1 MAVLAGIFSLS
12 VLLIILPFQ
21 LFPTVLPKAQD
32 ESTTSLTGD
41 PFNTGI
47 SALSSSAIESLAK
60 IETPPDFNWRQ
71 YEGLTLNFIVEN
83 NLNANILT
91 KEVSNFTAATGIT
104 VNIRTMDYDTMVEK
118 ISMDLIS
125 RRNKYQLI
133 YVDPYQTLNRFHNQL
148 YDLNQ
153 LNNDPDLPHIP
164 GGLDDFFPDQLNVV
178 SYFGNRDKLLTIP
191 FDTTTMILF
200 YRKDI
205 FDRYKADFMADK
217 GYDWTPGSTDFTWE
231 RYIEVSQWIDENV
244 PDELVRYG
252 SGQMAQAHNAIYCEF
267 SNILSAYGGDY
278 FGDLHVNGLG
288 IHSPRQLLMD
298 RPAFIQSLEIYKKAV
313 QVAAPDSIDWNWDDL
328 AQSFMQGDIAMMT
341 NWDENWAAVENP
353 EISEVSG
360 QVGYSILPY
369 GSIRSAN
376 IYGGSGIGINP
387 YASQQEKEAAWLFII
402 WATSPRTE
410 LMAFLEPEGG
420 NVPPRISLN
429 SPALMADIMAEVRG
443 IDRSDKL
450 ILQFPAV
457 ISAWNKFHIY
467 YRPKVENF
475 TDIEP
480 VIIHEL
486 HQMIVDDTDPAQTA
500 DNMMQQI
507 SSIR

>member
-1 MAVLAGIFSLS
+1 MLAGIFSLS
-12 VLLIILPFQ
+12 VLLIVLPFQ
-21 LFPTVLPKAQD
+21 LFPTVPEETGAEPTALQ
-32 ESTTSLTGD
+32 LGD
-41 PFNTGI
+41 PFYTGI
-47 SALSSSAIESLAK
+47 TGLSTDAINSLAK
-60 IETPPDFNWRQ
+60 IETPPGFDWRK
-71 YEGLTLNFIVEN
+71 YDGMTLNFIVEN

-91 KEVSNFTAATGIT
+91 QEASNFTAVTGIN

-125 RRNKYQLI
+125 QRDKYQLI

-153 LNNDPDLPHIP
+153 LNNDPSLPHIP

-217 GYDWTPGSTDFTWE
+217 GYDWTPGGISFTWE
-231 RYIEVSQWIDENV
+231 RYIEIAKWIDENV
-244 PDELVRYG
+244 PDDEVRYG
-252 SGQMAQAHNAIYCEF
+252 SGQMAQAHNSIYCEF
-267 SNILSAYGGDY
+267 SNVLSAYGGDY
-278 FGDLHVNGLG
+278 FADNNANTLG
-288 IHSPRQLLMD
+288 IRAPSQLLMD
-298 RPAFIQSLEIYKKAV
+298 QSAFIKSLAIYKQVVKA
-313 QVAAPDSIDWNWDDL
+313 AAPDSINWNWDDL
-328 AQSFMQGDIAMMT
+328 ARAFMQGDIAMMT
-341 NWDENWAAVENP
+341 NWDENWAAIENP
-353 EISEVSG
+353 DISKVSG
-360 QVGYSILPY
+360 KVGYSILPY
-369 GSIRSAN
+369 GDVRSAN

-387 YASQQEKEAAWLFII
+387 YSSPREREAAWLFIV

-429 SPALMADIMAEVRG
+429 SPSLMAKIMAEVRG
-443 IDRSDKL
+443 VERTDKL

-457 ISAWNKFHIY
+457 ISAWNKFHVY

-480 VIIHEL
+480 VIIREL
-486 HQMIVDDTDPAQTA
+486 HQMIVDDSDPAQVA

-507 SSIR
+507 RSIR